1 MKLLLIFII
10 RLLLKLVYIKYYKIP
25 SIFLFSLIFKP
36 HLLYLY
42 FIRKKT
48 DSTQLLHNY
57 KRNEATILLYGSQT
71 VALVQAD
78 F

>member
-10 RLLLKLVYIKYYKIP
+10 RLLLKLVYIKYYEI
-25 SIFLFSLIFKP
+25 SFTFLFSLIYRR

-48 DSTQLLHNY
+48 DRTQLLHNY